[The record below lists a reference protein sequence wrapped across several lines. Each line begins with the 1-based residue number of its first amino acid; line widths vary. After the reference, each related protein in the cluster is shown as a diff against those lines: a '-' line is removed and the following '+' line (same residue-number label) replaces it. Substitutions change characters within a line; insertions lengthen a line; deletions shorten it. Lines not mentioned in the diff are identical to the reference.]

1 MLCYVYSALPRSFA
15 APTLSYSLS
24 TLSLSVIFP
33 LCHCRCFTFIYIV
46 RRVAAWLRSRRLC
59 WLFAILLLA
68 RSLGHM
74 SNAPRFRVFCFAR
87 DLTLL
92 YFTFTL
98 RYVTYSFR
106 YVTLLLVKRFLSF
119 FIVILVFCFCA
130 LLLISVFILIPPRAF
145 IALGRSFI
153 FARILSPISLSFAFV
168 FIFLC
173 LLIGARAAG
182 CVQLNSI
189 LI

>member
-1 MLCYVYSALPRSFA
+1 MLCVFRFA
-15 APTLSYSLS
+15 TLVRCSHSLV
-24 TLSLSVIFP
+24 LSLYPLTVCDFP
-33 LCHCRCFTFIYIV
+33 PLPLPLLYFYLHCATRRCLAAQSTSLLTFCYFIT
-46 RRVAAWLRSRRLC
+46 
-59 WLFAILLLA
+59 
-68 RSLGHM
+68 
-74 SNAPRFRVFCFAR
+74 RFRVFCFAR